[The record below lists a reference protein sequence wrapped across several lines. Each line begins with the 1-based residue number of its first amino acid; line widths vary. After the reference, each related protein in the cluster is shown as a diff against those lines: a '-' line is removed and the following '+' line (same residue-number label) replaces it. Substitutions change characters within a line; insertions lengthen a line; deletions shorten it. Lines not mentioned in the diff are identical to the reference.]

1 MASSNFEF
9 FVLALNR
16 VEAHGVSLHQKRET
30 LHTAF
35 CRIKNQYGQVFLN
48 SVLFGVCEEWVIAG
62 FRRTDRGQCRP

>member
-1 MASSNFEF
+1 MASSDFEF
-9 FVLALNR
+9 FALALNR
-16 VEAHGVSLHQKRET
+16 VEI

-48 SVLFGVCEEWVIAG
+48 SVLFGVCEEWVVAG